1 MRFGQPSLSIRH
13 PATLV
18 ATWFGVGLLPVA
30 PGTWGSLAA
39 LPLGWL
45 IRVFGGTASLLVAAG
60 LVFLVGWWATAH
72 YRLYADVKDP
82 SEVVV
87 DEVSGQWLSLLVA
100 DPTIWWHWLLGFLL
114 FRFFDIIKPWPANLI
129 NRRDT
134 TLSVMA
140 DDTVAAIYAL
150 IILAIVIVVR
160 SFWRG
165 S

>member
-1 MRFGQPSLSIRH
+1 MRFGQPALPFWH

-18 ATWFGVGLLPVA
+18 ATWFGSGLLPAA

-45 IRVFGGTASLLVAAG
+45 IRLSGGTASLLVAAG
-60 LVFLVGWWATAH
+60 LIFLIGWWAAAH
-72 YRLYADVKDP
+72 YRLYADAKDP

-87 DEVSGQWLSLLVA
+87 DEVSGQWLTLLVA
-100 DPTIWWHWLLGFLL
+100 DPTIWWHWPLGFLL

-134 TLSVMA
+134 ALAVMA

-150 IILAIVIVVR
+150 FTLGVVIFVR
-160 SFWRG
+160 GF
-165 S
+165 